1 MPICRCKKDYIGNPL
16 QGCRR
21 ECETDRD
28 CSPSQQCSQFK
39 CLAACREGACGEN
52 ANCAARN
59 NRAECTCP
67 PDFLGDARS
76 RCYTECT
83 RHDDCQD
90 NQACVKF
97 KCKDPCREPDPNVCG
112 SGANCEVKNHKPI
125 CSCPRGFTGDP
136 FVSCT
141 RGECEN
147 DSECR
152 SDQACFNFSCKDSCQ
167 DACGVNAQCKALNH
181 GAICSC
187 PNGYVGDPLTA
198 CRAARNPSS
207 SFQQRP
213 TNTRVIGL
221 SRFKRAADYFTGF
234 FF

>member
-1 MPICRCKKDYIGNPL
+1 MSASVKVMPPLLNFGRGVMILNMSPLTPKSKTSFLFHSDYIGNPL

-39 CLAACREGACGEN
+39 CLAACREGGMYLHKTLTFLRYKNIDFSACGEN

-90 NQACVKF
+90 NQ
-97 KCKDPCREPDPNVCG
+97 
-112 SGANCEVKNHKPI
+112 
-125 CSCPRGFTGDP
+125 
-136 FVSCT
+136 VS
-141 RGECEN
+141 
-147 DSECR
+147 
-152 SDQACFNFSCKDSCQ
+152 
-167 DACGVNAQCKALNH
+167 
-181 GAICSC
+181 
-187 PNGYVGDPLTA
+187 
-198 CRAARNPSS
+198 
-207 SFQQRP
+207 
-213 TNTRVIGL
+213 
-221 SRFKRAADYFTGF
+221 
-234 FF
+234 